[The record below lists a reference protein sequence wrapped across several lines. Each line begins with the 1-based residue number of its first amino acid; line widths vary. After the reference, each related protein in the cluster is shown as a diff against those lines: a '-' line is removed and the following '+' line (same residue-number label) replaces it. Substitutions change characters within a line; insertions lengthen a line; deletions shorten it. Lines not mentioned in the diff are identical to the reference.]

1 MPYVRKKVGVT
12 MKVLINNE
20 LYEMNRKQLRGV
32 LKAASSLIPFGIYA
46 VQKDDV
52 CELRK
57 DKFDNADGLKK
68 AVLAYKEKGFKVYYN
83 EQGGRQS

>member
-1 MPYVRKKVGVT
+1 MNVIIGET
-12 MKVLINNE
+12 
-20 LYEMNRKQLRGV
+20 LYGTNRKQLRGV
-32 LKAASSLIPFGIYA
+32 LKMASGLIPFGIYA

-57 DKFDNADGLKK
+57 DEFDNAEELKK
-68 AVLAYKEKGFKVYYN
+68 AVVAYKEKGFKVYYN

>member
-1 MPYVRKKVGVT
+1 MT

-32 LKAASSLIPFGIYA
+32 LKAASSLMPFGIYA

>member
-1 MPYVRKKVGVT
+1 
-12 MKVLINNE
+12 MKVIIGKDV
-20 LYEMNRKQLRGV
+20 YGMNRKQLRGV

-57 DKFDNADGLKK
+57 DEFENAEELKK
-68 AVLAYKEKGFKVYYN
+68 AVWAYKEKGFKVYCN
-83 EQGGRQS
+83 EQGVRQS

>member
-1 MPYVRKKVGVT
+1 
-12 MKVLINNE
+12 MKVIIGKSV
-20 LYEMNRKQLRGV
+20 YEMNRKQLRGV
-32 LKAASSLIPFGIYA
+32 LEAASSLIPFGIYA

-57 DKFDNADGLKK
+57 DKFDNADELKN
-68 AVLAYKEKGFKVYYN
+68 AVGAYKEKGFKVYYN

>member
-1 MPYVRKKVGVT
+1 

-20 LYEMNRKQLRGV
+20 LYEMNRKQLHGV

-46 VQKDDV
+46 VQKGDV

-57 DKFDNADGLKK
+57 DKFDNAEELEK
-68 AVLAYKEKGFKVYYN
+68 AVGAYKENGFKVYYN
-83 EQGGRQS
+83 EQGGRGYE

>member
-1 MPYVRKKVGVT
+1 MNVIIGET
-12 MKVLINNE
+12 
-20 LYEMNRKQLRGV
+20 LYGMNRKQLRGV

-57 DKFDNADGLKK
+57 DEFENAEELKK
-68 AVLAYKEKGFKVYYN
+68 AVGVYKEKGFKVYYN

>member
-1 MPYVRKKVGVT
+1 MT

-46 VQKDDV
+46 VQKDNV

-57 DKFDNADGLKK
+57 DEFEDAEELKK
-68 AVLAYKEKGFKVYYN
+68 AVEAYKEKGFKVYYN
-83 EQGGRQS
+83 V

>member
-1 MPYVRKKVGVT
+1 MT

-32 LKAASSLIPFGIYA
+32 LKAASSLMPFGIYA

-57 DKFDNADGLKK
+57 DKFDNAEGLKK
-68 AVLAYKEKGFKVYYN
+68 AVVAYKEKGFKVYYN
-83 EQGGRQS
+83 EQGGARL

>member
-1 MPYVRKKVGVT
+1 MNVIIEET
-12 MKVLINNE
+12 
-20 LYEMNRKQLRGV
+20 LYGMNRKQLRGV

-57 DKFDNADGLKK
+57 DKFDNAEELKK
-68 AVLAYKEKGFKVYYN
+68 AVVAYKEKGFKVYYN
-83 EQGGRQS
+83 EQVGRQS

>member
-1 MPYVRKKVGVT
+1 MNVIIGET
-12 MKVLINNE
+12 
-20 LYEMNRKQLRGV
+20 LYGMNRKQLRGV

-57 DKFDNADGLKK
+57 DKFDNSEELKK
-68 AVLAYKEKGFKVYYN
+68 AVGVYKEKGFKVYSN
-83 EQGGRQS
+83 GI

>member
-1 MPYVRKKVGVT
+1 MNVIIGKSV
-12 MKVLINNE
+12 
-20 LYEMNRKQLRGV
+20 YEMNRKQLRGV

-57 DKFDNADGLKK
+57 DEFDNAEELKK
-68 AVLAYKEKGFKVYYN
+68 SVRAYKEKGFKVYYN
-83 EQGGRQS
+83 EQGGARL

>member
-1 MPYVRKKVGVT
+1 MNVIIGET
-12 MKVLINNE
+12 
-20 LYEMNRKQLRGV
+20 LYGMNRKQLRGV

-57 DKFDNADGLKK
+57 DEFDNAEELKK
-68 AVLAYKEKGFKVYYN
+68 AVGAYKEKGFKVYYN
-83 EQGGRQS
+83 EQGGTRL